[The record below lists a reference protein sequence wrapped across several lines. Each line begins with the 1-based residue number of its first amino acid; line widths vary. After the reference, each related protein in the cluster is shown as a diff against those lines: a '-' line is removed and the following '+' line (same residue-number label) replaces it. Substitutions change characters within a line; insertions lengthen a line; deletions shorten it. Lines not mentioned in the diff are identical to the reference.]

1 MGLLSYFKRQPD
13 AEASAPAPVAAGP
26 GPEPDAVAAA
36 RARARRRLL
45 GATVLL
51 GLGVIGFPL
60 LFETQPRPIAVD
72 IPIEIPRKDGSAALA
87 PPPAVAPLV
96 APMARASAAVVDD
109 GQPLTAAGQGAAER
123 AAAAPAEIVER
134 ANDQGRE
141 TASPI
146 SRPPASKPAAL
157 AEAKTATAAPAGK
170 AAMLPAPASK
180 PVPPAQAAV
189 PAPAMPAAD
198 DGARARALLEG
209 QPATPP
215 ATAPAVSASAS
226 ASAAGARVVVQ
237 VGAYTD
243 VAKLAEAR
251 RKLEALGFK
260 TYTQVVESEAGKRT
274 RVRVGPFASRAE
286 ADKAAARV
294 KSAGLPAA
302 ILSL

>member
-13 AEASAPAPVAAGP
+13 AESKAPAPPSVV
-26 GPEPDAVAAA
+26 PEPDAVAAA

-72 IPIEIPRKDGSAALA
+72 IPIEIPRKDGSAAMA
-87 PPPAVAPLV
+87 PPPAAQ
-96 APMARASAAVVDD
+96 AMARASAAVVDNAPP
-109 GQPLTAAGQGAAER
+109 QSATGQGATER

-134 ANDQGRE
+134 ANEQGRE
-141 TASPI
+141 MASPA
-146 SRPPASKPAAL
+146 SRPPANKPAVL
-157 AEAKTATAAPAGK
+157 AEAKPPAA
-170 AAMLPAPASK
+170 APASK
-180 PVPPAQAAV
+180 AAV
-189 PAPAMPAAD
+189 APSPAKPSAD
-198 DGARARALLEG
+198 DGARALALLDG
-209 QPATPP
+209 QA
-215 ATAPAVSASAS
+215 AAPAAAAAP

-243 VAKLAEAR
+243 AAKLAEAR

>member
-13 AEASAPAPVAAGP
+13 AENPAPATPASAV
-26 GPEPDAVAAA
+26 EPDAVAAA

-60 LFETQPRPIAVD
+60 LFETQPRPISVD
-72 IPIEIPRKDGSAALA
+72 IPIEIPRKDGAAALA
-87 PPPAVAPLV
+87 PPLAAAPIT
-96 APMARASAAVVDD
+96 PITRASAAVVDD
-109 GQPLTAAGQGAAER
+109 GQPPSAVGPGAAKR
-123 AAAAPAEIVER
+123 ATAAPAEIVER
-134 ANDQGRE
+134 ATEQGRE
-141 TASPI
+141 LASPA

-157 AEAKTATAAPAGK
+157 AEAKAPGA
-170 AAMLPAPASK
+170 APASK
-180 PVPPAQAAV
+180 AAMPPALAAV
-189 PAPAMPAAD
+189 LAPAKPAAD
-198 DGARARALLEG
+198 DGARAQALLEG
-209 QPATPP
+209 QAAVPS
-215 ATAPAVSASAS
+215 TASPSVSASAGTVS
-226 ASAAGARVVVQ
+226 ARVVVQ

-243 VAKLAEAR
+243 AAKLAEAR

-260 TYTQVVESEAGKRT
+260 TYTQVVESEAGQRT

-302 ILSL
+302 ILTL

>member
-123 AAAAPAEIVER
+123 AAAVPAEIVER

-215 ATAPAVSASAS
+215 AAAATASAS
-226 ASAAGARVVVQ
+226 ASPAGARVVVQ

>member
-13 AEASAPAPVAAGP
+13 AEASAPAQVAAA
-26 GPEPDAVAAA
+26 PEPDAVAAA

-72 IPIEIPRKDGSAALA
+72 IPIEIPRKDGAAALA
-87 PPPAVAPLV
+87 PPQAA
-96 APMARASAAVVDD
+96 APMLRASAAVVDA
-109 GQPLTAAGQGAAER
+109 GQPLPPARQGAAER

-141 TASPI
+141 MASPA

-157 AEAKTATAAPAGK
+157 AEAKAPTAAQAGK
-170 AAMLPAPASK
+170 ASVLPAPASK
-180 PVPPAQAAV
+180 AVPPAQASAPL
-189 PAPAMPAAD
+189 PAKPAAD
-198 DGARARALLEG
+198 DGARARALLDG
-209 QPATPP
+209 QVAAPP
-215 ATAPAVSASAS
+215 AAAPAVSASAS
-226 ASAAGARVVVQ
+226 TAGARVVVQ

-243 VAKLAEAR
+243 AARLAEAR
-251 RKLEALGFK
+251 RKLEAMGFK
-260 TYTQVVESEAGKRT
+260 TYTQVVDSEAGKRT

-302 ILSL
+302 ILTL

>member
-13 AEASAPAPVAAGP
+13 AEASAPAQVAAA
-26 GPEPDAVAAA
+26 PEPDAVAAA

-72 IPIEIPRKDGSAALA
+72 IPIEIPRKDGAAGLA
-87 PPPAVAPLV
+87 PPQAT
-96 APMARASAAVVDD
+96 APMLRASAAVVDA
-109 GQPLTAAGQGAAER
+109 GQPLPPARQGAAER

-141 TASPI
+141 MASPA

-157 AEAKTATAAPAGK
+157 AEAKAPTAAQAGK
-170 AAMLPAPASK
+170 ASVLPAPAK
-180 PVPPAQAAV
+180 
-189 PAPAMPAAD
+189 PAAD

-209 QPATPP
+209 QVAAPP

-226 ASAAGARVVVQ
+226 TAGARVVVQ

-243 VAKLAEAR
+243 AARLAEAR
-251 RKLEALGFK
+251 RKLEAMGFK
-260 TYTQVVESEAGKRT
+260 TYTQVVDSEAGKRT

-302 ILSL
+302 ILTL

>member
-13 AEASAPAPVAAGP
+13 ADASAPAPLSAVSE
-26 GPEPDAVAAA
+26 PEAVAAA

-72 IPIEIPRKDGSAALA
+72 IPIEIPRKDGSVELAL
-87 PPPAVAPLV
+87 PPAVAPAA
-96 APMARASAAVVDD
+96 APMARASAAVVGD
-109 GQPLTAAGQGAAER
+109 GPPLSATERGAAER

-134 ANDQGRE
+134 ANDLGRE
-141 TASPI
+141 MSSPA
-146 SRPPASKPAAL
+146 SRPPASKPAVL
-157 AEAKTATAAPAGK
+157 AEAKTPAAAPAGK
-170 AAMLPAPASK
+170 ALALPAPPIK
-180 PVPPAQAAV
+180 PAPPAQAAV
-189 PAPAMPAAD
+189 PAPAQAATD

-209 QPATPP
+209 QA
-215 ATAPAVSASAS
+215 AAPAAGSSASPSTSPSTS
-226 ASAAGARVVVQ
+226 ASGARVVVQ

-243 VAKLAEAR
+243 AAKLADAR

-260 TYTQVVESEAGKRT
+260 TYTQVVETEAGKRT

-302 ILSL
+302 ILTL

>member
-13 AEASAPAPVAAGP
+13 AENPAPATPASAV
-26 GPEPDAVAAA
+26 EPDAVAAA

-72 IPIEIPRKDGSAALA
+72 IPIEIPRKDGAAALA
-87 PPPAVAPLV
+87 PPLAAAPIT
-96 APMARASAAVVDD
+96 PITRASAAVVDD
-109 GQPLTAAGQGAAER
+109 GQPPSAVGPGAAKR
-123 AAAAPAEIVER
+123 ATAAPAEIVER
-134 ANDQGRE
+134 ATEQGRE
-141 TASPI
+141 LASPA

-157 AEAKTATAAPAGK
+157 AEAKAPGA
-170 AAMLPAPASK
+170 APASK
-180 PVPPAQAAV
+180 AAMPPALAAV
-189 PAPAMPAAD
+189 LAPAKPAAD
-198 DGARARALLEG
+198 DGARAQALLEG
-209 QPATPP
+209 QAAVPS
-215 ATAPAVSASAS
+215 TASPSVSASAGTVS
-226 ASAAGARVVVQ
+226 ARVVVQ

-243 VAKLAEAR
+243 AAKLAEAR

-260 TYTQVVESEAGKRT
+260 TYTQVVESEAGQRT

-302 ILSL
+302 ILTL